1 MQNLAIDGDYNSFRP
16 WATRRYPTFPRRGW
30 LFFER
35 LADGPAETFNL
46 AKGVSLMFTRTVDCH
61 VKPGK
66 QDELSHKLRQE
77 VLPILQ
83 KQAGFVDV
91 IGLVSEND
99 PEMLRSLTFWKSKED
114 AERYHRENYTRILE
128 SIRPLLKREPTIEVF
143 SVDTSTTHRIVAGKA
158 A

>member
-1 MQNLAIDGDYNSFRP
+1 LAVAGDYNIFRP
-16 WATRRYPTFPRRGW
+16 WVHLSVPNLSRRGW
-30 LFFER
+30 LFVER
-35 LADGPAETFNL
+35 LADGPAATFNF
-46 AKGVSLMFTRTVDCH
+46 AKGVALMFVRTVDCH

-66 QDELSHKLRQE
+66 QDELSHKLRHE

-128 SIRPLLKREPTIEVF
+128 SVRPLLKREPSIEVF
-143 SVDTSTTHRIVAGKA
+143 TVDTSTTHRIVAGKA